1 MKSGN
6 LPQCF
11 YFKEKTKMY
20 RFIVNPG
27 SGSGNGK
34 KLISL
39 INEYMSSKEIPFEIC
54 ETARKGHAKQLSE
67 EFKGERIIAIG
78 GDGTFHEVLNGLDT
92 ENCGLGFIPCGRGN
106 DFAEA
111 FGLSKKPTEA
121 LNAAINGEPTDID
134 YIQLACGLRCL
145 NIGGTGLDVS
155 VLERV
160 ENKRDTKLTYLM
172 PLIYCISHFTPYE
185 LDVTSGSETKHY
197 SCIMVGV
204 CNGRQFGGGMKIS
217 PNSSFND
224 GKLNII
230 AVELPK
236 NGRIMRALMGFTN
249 GKHLDK
255 PYTHHFECEQVKISS
270 PFNYPIELDGEIY
283 KDVVLDCKVV
293 KGGLKTF
300 K

>member
-1 MKSGN
+1 
-6 LPQCF
+6 
-11 YFKEKTKMY
+11 MY

-34 KLISL
+34 KIEALIRSQ
-39 INEYMSSKEIPFEIC
+39 MSDKNIPFEIC
-54 ETARKGHAKQLSE
+54 ETARKGHAKQLAE
-67 EFKGERIIAIG
+67 QFDGERIIAVG
-78 GDGTFHEVLNGLDT
+78 GDGTFHEVLNGLDV
-92 ENCGLGFIPCGRGN
+92 EKCGIGFIPCGRGN
-106 DFAEA
+106 DFAEV
-111 FGLSKKPTEA
+111 FRLSKKPAEA
-121 LNAAINGEPTDID
+121 LNAALNGQPTNID

-172 PLIYCISHFTPYE
+172 SLIYCISHFQPYE
-185 LDVTSGSETKHY
+185 LDVTIGEKTEHY

-204 CNGRQFGGGMKIS
+204 CNGKQFGGGMKIS
-217 PNSSFND
+217 PLSSFD
-224 GKLNII
+224 SGKLNVIT
-230 AVELPK
+230 VQMPQ
-236 NGRIMRALMGFTN
+236 NGKIMRALMGFTN
-249 GKHLDK
+249 GRHLDK
-255 PYTHHFECEQVKISS
+255 PYVRHFECEEVKVSS

-283 KDVVLDCKVV
+283 KDAVLDCKVV